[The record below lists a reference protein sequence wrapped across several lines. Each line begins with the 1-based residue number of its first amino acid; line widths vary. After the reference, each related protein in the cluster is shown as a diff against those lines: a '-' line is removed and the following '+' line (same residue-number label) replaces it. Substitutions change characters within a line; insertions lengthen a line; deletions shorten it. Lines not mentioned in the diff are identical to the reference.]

1 MKKIYLPVFLS
12 HRLMSLGLIWILSI
26 AFVAKGQTLIESF
39 DAVSTDST
47 YATLLEPG
55 STAAF
60 SEVTSD
66 KVEGAASLKFHA
78 NLASVHTWGTYVQRQ
93 KVYPEGTFLDLSKN
107 DSLSLWIKVTMAP
120 ELPASFVFRIH
131 IADRPAPGDN
141 NEEYIYE
148 HGTIIDAVSEW
159 VQLKI
164 PLVER
169 EVDSGNPDT
178 TGFILFPA
186 AWSRNPATQEN
197 NKVLDY
203 DKIVAFNIAAVSLT
217 DAVDSVEF
225 LLDKFERTGVRE
237 VPLVVFNGKAVPGNL
252 EMWTWGQSQ
261 GSIEEGA
268 GSTPQKNAVKWVQGD
283 EWSNGWTGLAW
294 NIVPPHSLV
303 NAWSTD
309 SLKFKLK
316 SESWSDTLRIQ
327 LETSGT
333 QKSMFLLVPP
343 GDNQWH
349 EYGFPLNSAIKV
361 NESAVTDLADPSNLT
376 LFQFVT
382 GDWVGSG
389 VAGSVLWFD
398 DIWTGNPDIDVEASV
413 APTNLAIIPGAYVN
427 LVTWSDVPGEDGES
441 YNIYYSMNP
450 ITDVAQAEVAAL
462 RIEEG
467 EQLFTHVLRSP
478 VNDLEVVYY
487 YAITCT
493 DDNGNISDHA
503 SLGSPVTNTA
513 QGVVTISLNAPTS
526 TFTADGNLSEWA
538 GITPIHMAPSGGGYS
553 VELMEQFSG
562 DADLSVDAY
571 VAVDNDYLY
580 IAFDVEDDIIY
591 NLHSTTYENDCPD
604 IMIGLY
610 NWHGM
615 PHTSF
620 QRDPAPDYHIRFAW
634 DRALIERP
642 AEDSL
647 LIPGTEYFWG
657 EKFPTGYTVEA
668 RIPWQLIADRTGD
681 NRFTPVEGYR
691 IPLDFS
697 INDAD
702 ENNARQSVLTYSP
715 VNQNNSWNNVSL
727 WLYTWIGNTML
738 GADDENVA
746 LLNKYT
752 LSQNYPNPFNPTTQ
766 IIYSLEKPGLVTI
779 KVYDILGRFITTLV
793 NEQQNSGQHTID
805 FNASD
810 LSSGIYFYQLNSGS
824 FLSSRKMILMK

>member
-1 MKKIYLPVFLS
+1 MKKVQLLILLS
-12 HRLMSLGLIWILSI
+12 VLSI
-26 AFVAKGQTLIESF
+26 SFVSRGQTLIESF
-39 DAVSTDST
+39 DAVSTDTT
-47 YATLLEPG
+47 YGTLLEAP

-60 SEVTSD
+60 SEVTDD
-66 KVEGAASLKFHA
+66 KVEGAASLKFHG

-93 KVYPEGTFLDLSKN
+93 KVYPEGTFLDLSRN
-107 DSLSLWIKVTMAP
+107 DSLSLWIKVTMPP

-131 IADRPAPGDN
+131 IADRPNQGDN

-148 HGTIIDAVSEW
+148 HTTIIDAVSGW
-159 VQLKI
+159 VHLKI
-164 PLVER
+164 PLFER
-169 EVDSGNPDT
+169 VVDSGNPDT

-203 DKIVAFNIAAVSLT
+203 DKIVAYNIAAVSLT
-217 DAVDSVEF
+217 DVADSVEF

-413 APTNLAIIPGAYVN
+413 APTNLAIIPGTYVN

-450 ITDVAQAEVAAL
+450 ITDVAQAEVAATK
-462 RIEEG
+462 IEEG

-478 VNDLEVVYY
+478 VNDLEVAYY
-487 YAITCT
+487 YAITCA

-503 SLGSPVTNTA
+503 STGPVSNTA
-513 QGVVTISLNAPTS
+513 QGVATISLNAPT
-526 TFTADGNLSEWA
+526 FAADGNLGEWS
-538 GITPIHMAPSGGGYS
+538 GVTPIHIAPSGGGYIVTNTIIDS
-553 VELMEQFSG
+553 
-562 DADLSVDAY
+562 DDDLSLDAY
-571 VAVDNDYLY
+571 LAVDNTYLY
-580 IAFDVEDDIIY
+580 VALDVEDDVIS
-591 NLHSTTYENDCPD
+591 NSQTTTYLNDSPD
-604 IMIGLY
+604 LFLGLY
-610 NWHGM
+610 NWHGA
-615 PHTSF
+615 PHTSYS
-620 QRDPAPDYHIRFAW
+620 RGAEPDYHFRFSY
-634 DRALIERP
+634 DRALIDGLSGG
-642 AEDSL
+642 DSL
-647 LIPGTEYFWG
+647 LVPGADYYWG
-657 EKFPTGYTVEA
+657 EKFPSGYAVEA
-668 RIPWQLIADRTGD
+668 RIPWSLLATKFGD
-681 NRFTPVEGYR
+681 NLFVPVEGYR
-691 IPLDFS
+691 IPIDFS

-702 ENNARQSVLTYSP
+702 ASGTREGILTYSP
-715 VNQNNSWNNVSL
+715 INEDQSWNNVSL
-727 WLYTWIGNTML
+727 WLYTWIGNTWL
-738 GADDENVA
+738 DVEDGDPA
-746 LLNKYT
+746 LVNTYS

-766 IIYSLEKPGLVTI
+766 IIYTLEKPGLVTI

-793 NEQQNSGQHTID
+793 NEQQNSGLHTIN

-824 FLSSRKMILMK
+824 FSSSRKMILMK